1 MVLIFS
7 EFLIFDQI
15 FVSPQ
20 LKKSLIISANQ
31 DIFELPQELP
41 RDLGS

>member
-1 MVLIFS
+1 MFS

-20 LKKSLIISANQ
+20 LKKCLIISANH
-31 DIFELPQELP
+31 DIFELSQEMP
-41 RDLGS
+41 TDLGS